1 MNELEQALRSASLPP
16 GDPGA
21 AAAAGRLLARAE
33 DEGLVEVAYGS
44 VESPFGDLLAAVTP
58 RGLLRLSYD
67 PRRNDAVLE
76 QIAAKVS
83 PRILEA
89 PARLDPVR
97 RELDEYFD
105 GRRQR
110 FELKLDWRLT
120 RGFFQKI
127 LRETA
132 RVRFG
137 ELATYKQMAEA
148 AGSPRAVRAAGN
160 ALGSNPIP
168 IVVPCH
174 RIVRTGGKMG
184 GYGGELGPYIAGSD
198 IKRRLLELEGALDER
213 GRPLTPSARGGAPAR
228 RSTSRRG

>member
-1 MNELEQALRSASLPP
+1 MNELEQALKGTALPP
-16 GDPGA
+16 GDAGA
-21 AAAAGRLLARAE
+21 DAAAGRFAARAE
-33 DEGLVEVAYGS
+33 EEGLLDVAYGP
-44 VESPFGDLLAAVTP
+44 VDSPFGELFAAVTP

-67 PRRNDAVLE
+67 PNRNEGVLAE
-76 QIAAKVS
+76 IVAKVS
-83 PRILEA
+83 PRALEA

-97 RELDEYFD
+97 RQLDEYFE
-105 GRRQR
+105 GRRRR
-110 FELKLDWRLT
+110 FELKIDWALT

-132 RVRFG
+132 RLDYG

-148 AGSPRAVRAAGN
+148 AGSPRATRAAGN

-184 GYGGELGPYIAGSD
+184 GYGGSLGPYIGGPG
-198 IKRRLLELEGALDER
+198 IKQHLLELEGALDEA
-213 GRPLTPSARGGAPAR
+213 GRPRLG
-228 RSTSRRG
+228 

>member
-1 MNELEQALRSASLPP
+1 MSDLEQALRSTTLPS
-16 GDPGA
+16 GDAGS
-21 AAAAGRLLARAE
+21 AAAAGRLVARAE
-33 DEGLVEVAYGS
+33 EEGLVEVAYAA
-44 VESPFGDLLAAVTP
+44 VESPFGELLAAITP

-67 PRRNDAVLE
+67 PGRNDLVLE
-76 QIAAKVS
+76 DIAAKVS
-83 PRILEA
+83 PRVLEA
-89 PARLDPVR
+89 PERLDPVR
-97 RELDEYFD
+97 RQLDEYFE
-105 GRRQR
+105 GRRQK

-127 LRETA
+127 LRATA
-132 RVRFG
+132 RLGYG

-184 GYGGELGPYIAGSD
+184 GYGGGLGPYIGGPD
-198 IKRRLLELEGALDER
+198 IKRRLLELEGALDED
-213 GRPLTPSARGGAPAR
+213 GRPRL
-228 RSTSRRG
+228 

>member
-1 MNELEQALRSASLPP
+1 MGGMNELEQALRGAALPR
-16 GDPGA
+16 GDAGP
-21 AAAAGRLLARAE
+21 AAAAGRLVARAE
-33 DEGLVEVAYGS
+33 DEGLLEVAYGS

-67 PRRNDAVLE
+67 PSRNDAVLE
-76 QIAAKVS
+76 QIAEKVS
-83 PRILEA
+83 PRMLEA

-97 RELDEYFD
+97 RQLDEYFD
-105 GRRQR
+105 GERRK
-110 FELKLDWRLT
+110 FDLKLDWRLT

-132 RVRFG
+132 RVPFG
-137 ELATYKQMAEA
+137 RVSTYKQMAEA

-184 GYGGELGPYIAGSD
+184 GYGGTLGPYIAGPE
-198 IKRRLLELEGALDER
+198 IKQQLLELEGALDES
-213 GRPLTPSARGGAPAR
+213 GRPRV
-228 RSTSRRG
+228 

>member
-1 MNELEQALRSASLPP
+1 MNDLEQALRSAKLPTKDA
-16 GDPGA
+16 G
-21 AAAAGRLLARAE
+21 AAAGRLAARAE
-33 DEGLVEVAYGS
+33 QEGLLDVAYAS
-44 VESPFGDLLAAVTP
+44 VDSPFGELLAAVTP
-58 RGLLRLSYD
+58 RGLLRISYD
-67 PRRNDAVLE
+67 TGRDDAILE
-76 QIAAKVS
+76 EIAAKVS
-83 PRILEA
+83 PRMLEA

-97 RELDEYFD
+97 RQLDEYFA
-105 GRRQR
+105 GHRRR

-120 RGFFQKI
+120 RGFFQRI

-174 RIVRTGGKMG
+174 RIVRTGGTMG
-184 GYGGELGPYIAGSD
+184 GYGGGIGPYIGGPD

-213 GRPLTPSARGGAPAR
+213 GRPLPPRP
-228 RSTSRRG
+228 